1 MNSMQQK
8 TRQLDSLPEHDPKYG
23 RSLMARVAKNSFV
36 IFIGKIIEITSS
48 MIVLMILARILKP
61 SLYGD
66 YAFINAVV
74 LAFQPLI
81 NLEINTILIREMAA
95 DRNRE
100 RVLLGGGLLLKLILL
115 AVFIISA
122 VILERMIQFTP
133 LLRTAFYLSIAA
145 EIFQQIVWVY
155 SAVFMARERME
166 FEPLLS
172 LVCKI
177 VTVGGIGLL
186 AIFMSPESME
196 TVGFVLVFVIL
207 AVSQLIRAV
216 LGVFIIAANF
226 LNKFKIQWS
235 FAVAKE
241 LLQQSWIMG
250 LATFL
255 TGLTLRIDIYFLKYF
270 KSSEEIAIFNIP
282 HMFALQIQILAISL
296 VTALFPVFSRL
307 SAPSNDKRETF
318 GMVQD
323 ASIRVMVLLGLSITV
338 ISGFFPN
345 IIIQILGGS
354 AYQDSVPILVILSW
368 CIPVLFLNYLGANLL
383 TAMKRQNLLI
393 YGAAASLIL
402 NVALDWLWVPAYGN
416 IGASYSTVISYLL
429 QLSIIF
435 FFLYRFSPDMPGMMR
450 AIVMPTA
457 ICLTVLSSVWLIEK
471 KVVVQSLASG
481 SIRVIVLL
489 LGLILSFAI
498 QPASFRHILT
508 RAGRGSRLHN
518 E

>member
-1 MNSMQQK
+1 MNKIKNEIPTQSSDRDLNDRLSMV
-8 TRQLDSLPEHDPKYG
+8 G
-23 RSLMARVAKNSFV
+23 RVAKNSVV
-36 IFIGKIIEITSS
+36 ILLGKIIDITSS
-48 MIVLMILARILKP
+48 LIVLMILARILKP

-95 DRNRE
+95 DRHRE
-100 RVLLGGGLLLKLILL
+100 WALLGGGLLLKMILL
-115 AVFIISA
+115 AAFIVSA
-122 VILERMIQFTP
+122 VILESIIQFNP
-133 LLRTAFYLSIAA
+133 MLRMAFYLAVAA

-186 AIFMSPESME
+186 ALFMSSESME
-196 TVGFVLVFVIL
+196 TIGFVLVFAIL
-207 AVSQLIRAV
+207 AFSQLIRAV
-216 LGVFIIAANF
+216 LGIFIAANF
-226 LNKFKIQWS
+226 LKKFKIQWS
-235 FAVAKE
+235 FSVAKE
-241 LLQQSWIMG
+241 LFRQSWVMG

-282 HMFALQIQILAISL
+282 HMFTLQIQILAISL

-307 SAPSNDKRETF
+307 RAAKTNDTETF
-318 GMVQD
+318 EIVQD
-323 ASIRVMVLLGLSITV
+323 ASIRIMALLGLSITIV
-338 ISGFFPN
+338 SGFFPN
-345 IIIQILGGS
+345 VIIRVLGGS
-354 AYQDSVPILVILSW
+354 AYQDSIPVLVILSW
-368 CIPVLFLNYLGANLL
+368 CIPILFLNYLGANLL

-393 YGAAASLIL
+393 YGAAASLIS
-402 NVALDWLWVPAYGN
+402 NAILDWLWIPVYG
-416 IGASYSTVISYLL
+416 ISGASYSTVISYLL

-435 FFLYRFSPDMPGMMR
+435 YFLYRYSPDMPGLLQ
-450 AIVMPTA
+450 AIMLPTLF
-457 ICLTVLSSVWLIEK
+457 CLAALFGVRLFEK
-471 KVVVQSLASG
+471 TFEVRSLASG
-481 SIRVIVLL
+481 SFRV
-489 LGLILSFAI
+489 LISALVMALCFAV
-498 QPASFRHILT
+498 QPASFRGWL
-508 RAGRGSRLHN
+508 RRFRGGSGLQS